1 LSRKNHEEEMAK
13 GKMMTCWKIYLST
26 LIIFLAA
33 WALFCTTNLLQFI
46 NLEDWT
52 MTLFLGALLLFT
64 YWLLFVILRV
74 RSTERPTFSGAAME
88 EDAYIIYSVNQW
100 TGVENS
106 VIVPYDTLV
115 QVLIGVWTN
124 PSFKG
129 IHSDYPGTK
138 CISLY
143 TDDDGLPA
151 YSTSFTHDEAI
162 LELWVS
168 RLRKNNV
175 PLYVTGRN
183 ITMATTAHYE
193 ELFRTI
199 KAVPYD
205 GTRMFR
211 EFLEEQE
218 DQSFWWPT
226 NKGRKK

>member
-1 LSRKNHEEEMAK
+1 M
-13 GKMMTCWKIYLST
+13 I
-26 LIIFLAA
+26 
-33 WALFCTTNLLQFI
+33 
-46 NLEDWT
+46 
-52 MTLFLGALLLFT
+52 LFLGALLLFI

-74 RSTERPTFSGAAME
+74 SSTERPTFSGAAME

-129 IHSDYPGTK
+129 IHSDYPGAK

-175 PLYVTGRN
+175 PMYVTGRN

-205 GTRMFR
+205 GTRMIR
-211 EFLEEQE
+211 EFFEEQE
-218 DQSFWWPT
+218 DLSFWWPT
-226 NKGRKK
+226 NKGLKIKMDAPVEGQSIFYQTIEGSAFKGVRSTSNPKSSSIWRSRSLSCPEVVK